1 MFKKYFYN
9 KYFWKIFLFLILKKY
24 FKNILKIFYF
34 LTQNFHRN
42 SRFRFSSRFSKV
54 FLHFNFKYRSNAWLP
69 LWKWLCGAQNS
80 WLLVGCPPGFMAA
93 GILWDRKCHGWHRV
107 SWLLAIYIR
116 KSKKYFFLLFLIQI
130 ASSHDSGCQPWHFR
144 SHKIPAAMKPGG
156 QPTSSHK
163 IRPPHRHL

>member
-1 MFKKYFYN
+1 MSFYIKFCVPRLKTAHARDRIVSTDIEWGMGVRMSFFLSLPAGLGRPNFHSSFFCSCYLIAFKIIL
-9 KYFWKIFLFLILKKY
+9 IFFF

-93 GILWDRKCHGWHRV
+93 GIL
-107 SWLLAIYIR
+107 
-116 KSKKYFFLLFLIQI
+116 
-130 ASSHDSGCQPWHFR
+130 
-144 SHKIPAAMKPGG
+144 
-156 QPTSSHK
+156 
-163 IRPPHRHL
+163 